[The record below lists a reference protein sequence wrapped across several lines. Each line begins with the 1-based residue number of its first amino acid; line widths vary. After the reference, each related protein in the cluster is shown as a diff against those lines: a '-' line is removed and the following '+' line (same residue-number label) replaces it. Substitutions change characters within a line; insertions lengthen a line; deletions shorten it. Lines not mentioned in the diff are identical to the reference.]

1 MSSASPLPPATRAR
15 LLALTV
21 ALCLVADRLTKLA
34 ARAWLDPARPLN
46 GWLGLWRFEYIENAG
61 SFLSLGAGL
70 PAATRFWL
78 WILGVGALLLAL
90 LYFALTAPTLPRS
103 VLLALALIIGGGL
116 GNWIDRWL
124 HAGRVVDFVSVG
136 IGPVRTGIFNVAD
149 LAIMLG
155 IGWLLVYE
163 VYSPKHAARPPSTPA
178 SPQ

>member
-1 MSSASPLPPATRAR
+1 MNSASPMTTAIRVR

-21 ALCLVADRLTKLA
+21 SLCLVVDQLTKLA

-46 GWLGLWRFEYIENAG
+46 GWLGLWRFEYIENPG

-70 PAATRFWL
+70 PATTRFWL

-90 LYFALTAPTLPRS
+90 LYVALTTPTLPRS
-103 VLLALALIIGGGL
+103 VLLTLALIIGGGL

-136 IGPVRTGIFNVAD
+136 IGPVHTGIFNVAD

-163 VYSPKHAARPPSTPA
+163 IHSQRRAAHATP
-178 SPQ
+178 